1 MVLFSINQIEDQGIG
16 TIASPRLPI
25 IGYKGDFSALRDG
38 SNAVYQNTV
47 LRLLTTSSALSNSGQ
62 AIFELYQILYR

>member
-16 TIASPRLPI
+16 MIASPRLPI

-38 SNAVYQNTV
+38 SNAVYQNMV
-47 LRLLTTSSALSNSGQ
+47 LRVPQ
-62 AIFELYQILYR
+62 EQ